1 MSGNIHVKLSD
12 LQNPRVICCEKLVGL
27 MGTVKQNLKRERPK
41 TNNISVK
48 TAADIIAEL
57 NDRSCERLN

>member
-41 TNNISVK
+41 TNNIREV
-48 TAADIIAEL
+48 
-57 NDRSCERLN
+57 